1 MIRYPAK
8 YNGFLAPKEISGAP
22 YPGIVVANGFA
33 GSYVR
38 FRLSQI
44 LIYDVSL

>member
-38 FRLSQI
+38 FKLSQI